1 MARPPEVQ
9 TSSTIFLILRRM
21 RAPLIVLIVIF
32 SVSVLGLTLVPGV
45 DANGEPWR
53 MSFFDALY
61 FMSYTATTIGFGEI
75 PHALTVAQRMWV
87 TFAIYLSVI
96 GWAYAIGSL
105 LSLGQDRGFRAAL
118 ASQRFGRRVARLRE
132 PFLLLAGYGQTGQI
146 VGQALDADGRRF
158 TVVDLA
164 QDRVDTLD
172 VESFRSDVPGLAG
185 DAGVTEN
192 LQRAGLAHRGC
203 AGVLAL
209 TNDDAANLSVVMAAA
224 LLRPDLP
231 VVARTVSPSIA
242 RRMRDFGT
250 PAVVNPYDDFGDHL
264 RVALRAPATY
274 QLTDWLT
281 SPPGSELPPRQ
292 QPPPRG
298 PWTVLSTS
306 RFGMEVTADLRA
318 DGLPVGIVDVDD
330 VAAEDGPDLDDEL
343 HTALAGAVGFV
354 AAADDD
360 LLNLSALQLARQRNP
375 QLFVIARQNDPA
387 NAPLLRA
394 LSPDVLLVAAEVIAH
409 EVLARLGSPTLWA
422 FLRDVRGRD
431 DAWAGRLLDRLTGC
445 CGSRVPSTWQVDL
458 TAVGA
463 PALAGRLA
471 VARVPLEDLLRSP
484 DDRAR
489 PLDAVPLLLV
499 RDGERLLT
507 PELDRPVQPGDTLLL
522 AGRPGDR
529 RALDATLRDAATSSY
544 VITGEQ
550 VPTTWLGRQ
559 LRRGGSDAGDDSD
572 FRIESH

>member
-1 MARPPEVQ
+1 VGD
-9 TSSTIFLILRRM
+9 LRHLPQCDR
-21 RAPLIVLIVIF
+21 
-32 SVSVLGLTLVPGV
+32 LGLRDRLAALAGPG
-45 DANGEPWR
+45 PR
-53 MSFFDALY
+53 
-61 FMSYTATTIGFGEI
+61 
-75 PHALTVAQRMWV
+75 
-87 TFAIYLSVI
+87 
-96 GWAYAIGSL
+96 
-105 LSLGQDRGFRAAL
+105 FRAAL

-192 LQRAGLAHRGC
+192 LQRAGLAHPGC

-306 RFGMEVTADLRA
+306 RFGREVTADLRA

-330 VAAEDGPDLDDEL
+330 VAAEDGPDLDDVL
-343 HTALAGAVGFV
+343 RTALAGAVGFV

-394 LSPDVLLVAAEVIAH
+394 LSPNVLLVAAEVIAH
-409 EVLARLGSPTLWA
+409 EVLARLGSPTPWA

-431 DAWAGRLLDRLTGC
+431 DAWAGRL
-445 CGSRVPSTWQVDL
+445 
-458 TAVGA
+458 
-463 PALAGRLA
+463 A
-471 VARVPLEDLLRSP
+471 VARVPLGDLLRSP
-484 DDRAR
+484 DNRAR

-507 PELDRPVQPGDTLLL
+507 PELDRPVQPGDTVRL

-550 VPTTWLGRQ
+550 VATTWLGRQ
-559 LRRGGSDAGDDSD
+559 LRRGGSDAGNDSD